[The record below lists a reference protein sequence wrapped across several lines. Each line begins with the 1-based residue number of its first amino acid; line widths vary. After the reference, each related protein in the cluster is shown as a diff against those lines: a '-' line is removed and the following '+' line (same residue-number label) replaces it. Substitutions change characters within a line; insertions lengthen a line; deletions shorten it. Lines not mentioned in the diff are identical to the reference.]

1 MANRVV
7 VIGGSAAGM
16 GAAGAAKQN
25 DPDAS
30 VTVFTE
36 LSDVAY
42 SPCGIPYV
50 HGREIDTF
58 DRLVLQNKD
67 FYRQQGIDV
76 HYETTV
82 ESLDVDRREVDV
94 RGLGHVGFDKLV
106 VGTGFVYETPNIPGT
121 DLERIY
127 YVRSLQA
134 AREWDKILDDVKV
147 GVVVEAQ
154 PIGVEMATALA
165 RRGIETHLVDPHPWP
180 MAEIADPDI
189 MAPVEESWRELG
201 IHLHLNTMTQAILG
215 DGRVSGVKTSGGDL
229 PADIVVMGTKKLPNA
244 ALAQAAGVKTGSTG
258 GIIVDP
264 HMTTSA
270 PNVWAAGDCVEVP
283 QGSTGIPVQGLSGS
297 HAYAQG
303 KVAGAN
309 AVGVHR
315 TYQPVHVPWGL
326 VGGNWMIGGVSFGE
340 TLAKALG
347 VPYVLGVAEGISR
360 ARYYPDYKKIR
371 VKLLADP
378 TTLRLIGAQLVGGEG
393 IKERCDLLALAAR
406 HQITLGDL
414 ATMENVYSPAM
425 GALNEPIALAAQNGL
440 NQARQS

>member
-1 MANRVV
+1 LTERIV

-16 GAAGAAKQN
+16 GAAGTAKQT
-25 DPDAS
+25 DRSAE

-50 HGREIDTF
+50 HGREIDSF

-67 FYRQQGIDV
+67 FYRHEGIDI

-82 ESLDVDRREVDV
+82 ESIDLDRRRVNV
-94 RGLGHVGFDKLV
+94 RGMGQVPYDQLV

-121 DLERIY
+121 DLDHIY
-127 YVRSLQA
+127 YVRDLRA
-134 AREWDKILDDVKV
+134 AREWDSFLDTVKV
-147 GVVVEAQ
+147 AVVVEAQ

-165 RRGIETHLVDPHPWP
+165 RRGVETHLVDPHPWP

-189 MAPVEESWRELG
+189 MEPVEQSWKELG
-201 IHLHLNTMTQAILG
+201 IHMHFNTKVEAILG
-215 DGRVSGVKTSGGDL
+215 EGVVRAVKTSDGEL
-229 PADIVVMGTKKLPNA
+229 PAQLVVMGTKKLPNA
-244 ALAQAAGVKTGSTG
+244 KMAAEAGIKTGSTG
-258 GIIVDP
+258 GISVDP
-264 HMTTSA
+264 HMATSTA
-270 PNVWAAGDCVEVP
+270 GVWAAGDCVEVP

-309 AVGVHR
+309 AVRVHR

-340 TLAKALG
+340 TLAQALG
-347 VPYVLGVAEGISR
+347 VPFVLGVAEGISR
-360 ARYYPDYKKIR
+360 ARYYPDFRKIR

-378 TTLRLIGAQLVGGEG
+378 KTLQVIGAQLVGGEAV
-393 IKERCDLLALAAR
+393 KERCDLLALAAR
-406 HQITLGDL
+406 HRLTLHDL

-425 GALNEPIALAAQNGL
+425 GALNEPIALAAQDGL
-440 NQARQS
+440 HRAEQS